1 MFSSETRLPFTF
13 TVNGSSPS
21 ASFTSGKR
29 FVTTWNTWSMN
40 CSRVGED
47 IVCKCTLEK
56 RRGRH
61 EMRQGEREKGRQGD
75 EVPMNLSVFLSPPSP
90 CLPVSLS
97 PCLLLPTTPAQHGG
111 TLGKCD
117 QSGNSR
123 RRPAR
128 RAACGRPEGGRRV

>member
-21 ASFTSGKR
+21 ASFTSGKH

-75 EVPMNLSVFLSPPSP
+75 EVPMNLSVFLSPH
-90 CLPVSLS
+90 LLVSQS
-97 PCLLLPTTPAQHGG
+97 PCLLVFYSLQLPLNTEELSA
-111 TLGKCD
+111 
-117 QSGNSR
+117 S
-123 RRPAR
+123 AI
-128 RAACGRPEGGRRV
+128 RVAIL